1 MRLVGNKHYIIDAMR
16 NCAAALGMAMEVWS
30 NGKTVDREGVQELV
44 TVINVAA
51 IQLKSVCKRIVDNQ
65 D

>member
-51 IQLKSVCKRIVDNQ
+51 IQLKGLCQRIVNNHD
-65 D
+65 